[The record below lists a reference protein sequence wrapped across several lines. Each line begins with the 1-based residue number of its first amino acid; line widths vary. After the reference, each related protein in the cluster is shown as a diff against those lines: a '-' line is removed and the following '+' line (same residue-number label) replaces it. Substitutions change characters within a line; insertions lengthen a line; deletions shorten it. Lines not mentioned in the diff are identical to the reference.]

1 MAVGNGATNGQTGA
15 TTPVPAVFGTAV
27 AILAGGS
34 VTSRELQG
42 DGLAFLNVWVN
53 KSAGVGA
60 VTVVVEFAMGVDIGG
75 GPLWHPLA
83 AAIGP
88 VVVGAPS
95 LTNYRL
101 GARRYR
107 ITISSSALGT
117 ATVTYRVTCTL

>member
-1 MAVGNGATNGQTGA
+1 MAVGNGVVNGQTGS
-15 TTPVPAVFGTAV
+15 TTPVRSIFGNAIAVS
-27 AILAGGS
+27 AGGS
-34 VTSRELQG
+34 VTSAEVQG
-42 DGLAFLNVWVN
+42 DGLGFLNVYIN
-53 KSAGVGA
+53 KTAGAGA
-60 VTVVVEFAMGVDIGG
+60 VTVLIEFAQGVDVGG
-75 GPLWHPLA
+75 GPFWCPMA